1 MICTITFQ
9 QLQGYA
15 SFAAD
20 LATVLGGISV
30 FIGICALLK
39 NHLNR
44 NSLRLKINVIRSYSD
59 DTYFFLSI
67 QNFTDNFL
75 YIIEIE
81 LLTKKQRYQAKE
93 LYLRHEVF
101 LTYRPLKNIPVS
113 SFEADDFGCYFE
125 IKKSELPKILKFKI
139 TTTQKTFI
147 YKIENPLLAPKPEN
161 NTTDSNT
168 NEK

>member
-39 NHLNR
+39 NHLNK
-44 NSLRLKINVIRSYSD
+44 NSLRLKINLILSYYD

-81 LLTKKQRYQAKE
+81 LLKKKQKYQAKE
-93 LYLRHEVF
+93 LYFRHEVF
-101 LTYRPLKNIPVS
+101 ATYRPLKNIPVS
-113 SFEADDFGCYFE
+113 SFEADDFDCYFE
-125 IKKSELPKILKFKI
+125 IEKSKLPKILKFKI
-139 TTTQKTFI
+139 TTTQKTFT
-147 YKIENPLLAPKPEN
+147 YKIKNPLLVPNPEN
-161 NTTDSNT
+161 NTADSNT